1 VEESLEITITSANPL
16 DHATEITQLFLAHG
30 RPEFPAFLE
39 RVYATAVQGGARSW
53 LGRDRD
59 GRLVMHMACFPH
71 RFTFGAREVVG
82 GHLVNAMVARAYRTF
97 FPVLALLRR
106 ALEDIKA
113 LGTIDFLYS
122 DSNEGGRAVLRAP
135 AFAPVG
141 TLTRYVLPVA
151 EKSWLADGAVRAFHA
166 CVRVANPRRSAG
178 RLVTHAAAQFS
189 PACFA
194 APHGFSPRLRPF
206 HDPALYASRLEGY
219 PSDSDRWFTFQDG
232 GPTDP
237 PAAGILV
244 RGPARS
250 GVASVEAVRR
260 DPRLALAS
268 LLPRLV
274 PQLRRDGCT
283 RLEMW
288 APDKSTFSREL
299 RRAGFVP
306 RPECRPLVAT
316 ALTATGEA
324 VVQEANN
331 WEVTRVD
338 FDR

>member
-1 VEESLEITITSANPL
+1 MEFTITSANPL
-16 DHATEITQLFLAHG
+16 DHAAEIKQLFLAHG
-30 RPEFPAFLE
+30 RPEFPAFLD
-39 RVYATAVQGGARSW
+39 RTYAAAVQAGARSW
-53 LGRDRD
+53 LGRDRG

-82 GHLVNAMVARAYRTF
+82 GHLVNGMVAQAYRTF
-97 FPVLALLRR
+97 FPVLTLIRR
-106 ALEDIKA
+106 AVQDTKA

-135 AFAPVG
+135 GFTAVG

-151 EKSWLADGAVRAFHA
+151 DKSWLADLAIRGFHQ
-166 CVRVANPRRSAG
+166 CVHVANLGHSAT
-178 RLVTHAAAQFS
+178 RLVRHAAAQFS
-189 PACFA
+189 PACFEV
-194 APHGFSPRLRPF
+194 PQGLSPRLRPY
-206 HDPALYASRLEGY
+206 HEPGLYTSRLEGY
-219 PSDSDRWFTFQDG
+219 PSDSDRWFTFHDG
-232 GPTDP
+232 H
-237 PAAGILV
+237 PAASPVAGILV
-244 RGPARS
+244 RGPERS
-250 GVASVEAVRR
+250 GIASVEAIRR

-274 PQLRRDGCT
+274 PELRHSGCT

-288 APDKSTFSREL
+288 APAKSAFGREL

-306 RPECRPLVAT
+306 RHECRPLVAA
-316 ALTATGEA
+316 ALTAAGED
-324 VVQEANN
+324 VVREADK